1 MSEKRVVRRS
11 LAVGLGMICVIL
23 IVGVVGAVVAY
34 SSIVSGKDNA
44 IASKDSQIA
53 SLNSQL
59 SSLESQVS
67 SLNAQVANLQNQV
80 DNLTNW
86 LNVTATPAG
95 KSALDLSAL
104 VNETVVVEGEITGP
118 LVFIPEG
125 MPPWSYELSYN
136 GTIVGVHWSEGDSYI
151 NAHVRVYGIVREGTL
166 AGGTGWMSPQAVYF
180 IEAERIDIL

>member
-1 MSEKRVVRRS
+1 MSGKRVVRRS

-23 IVGVVGAVVAY
+23 IVGVVGAAMAY
-34 SSIVSGKDNA
+34 ASMASGKDNA

-67 SLNAQVANLQNQV
+67 SLNAQLVNLKNQV

-86 LNVTATPAG
+86 LNATATPVG
-95 KSALDLSAL
+95 KSVLDLSAL

-125 MPPWSYELSYN
+125 MPPWSYELDSN
-136 GTIVGVHWSEGDSYI
+136 GTVIGISWNGGDFFNWTS
-151 NAHVRVYGIVREGTL
+151 VRVYGVVTQGTL
-166 AGGTGWMSPQAVYF
+166 SGGLTEPPGTVYYVK
-180 IEAERIDIL
+180 AERIDLL